1 MEVIAMRQVPTL
13 LLCLLVTTVY
23 TVTTLQEILVLSLRW
38 MMSIENEKR
47 DVAYRTSVRGERGHQ
62 IGLIIPKQINVD

>member
-47 DVAYRTSVRGERGHQ
+47 DVAYRTSVRGETVA
-62 IGLIIPKQINVD
+62 ISMNM